1 VAESKDSLSNFAGRT
16 SSKWRRFDPSILPM
30 HVAEMDFDVAKEIR
44 NHIVQMTQNSDLGY
58 LGPIPELAPAFSS
71 YAKSRWNWD
80 LGQNPVRMATDVGVA
95 AVEILRLTTKPGDR
109 VLICSP
115 VYSSFFLWLKETK
128 VLPHDVPLRLV
139 GQRWQL
145 DLEGIEKAFQS
156 GVKVFL
162 MCSPQNPV
170 GTVHTKE
177 ELTTVAL
184 LAEKYGALVISDE
197 IHAPLSWTQYT
208 PFLTLGS
215 AAENHGVTITSTSKA
230 WNTAGLKSAIVVSQS
245 EKIDSVLIDFPES
258 MHWRA
263 SILGAFSMVI
273 AYQQCSYWIDET
285 VERIKENLTFLRFEL
300 EKQLPKAKFFDMSAT
315 YLAWLDLSAYG
326 VDNVQSR
333 LLNDAKVALVAG
345 SDHSSD
351 GKYSDFVRFNFA
363 TSQTRIAEAVRRMA
377 GVLEV

>member
-1 VAESKDSLSNFAGRT
+1 MAESKDSLSNFAGRT
-16 SSKWRRFDPSILPM
+16 SSKWRGFDPSILPM

-44 NHIVQMTQNSDLGY
+44 NHIVQMTENSDLGY

-80 LGQNPVRMATDVGVA
+80 LGQNPVRLATDVGVA

-128 VLPHDVPLRLV
+128 VFPHDVPLRLV

-156 GVKVFL
+156 GVNVFL

-333 LLNDAKVALVAG
+333 LLYDAKVALVAG

-377 GVLEV
+377 SVLEV

>member
-1 VAESKDSLSNFAGRT
+1 MAESKDSLSNFAGRT

-80 LGQNPVRMATDVGVA
+80 LGQNPVRLATDVGVA

-156 GVKVFL
+156 GVNVFL
-162 MCSPQNPV
+162 MCSPQNQV

-208 PFLTLGS
+208 PFLSLGS

-333 LLNDAKVALVAG
+333 LLYDAKVALVAG

-377 GVLEV
+377 SVLEV

>member
-1 VAESKDSLSNFAGRT
+1 MAESKDSLSNFAGRT

-80 LGQNPVRMATDVGVA
+80 LGQNPVRLATDVGVA

-139 GQRWQL
+139 GQRWQF

-156 GVKVFL
+156 GVKIFL

-208 PFLTLGS
+208 PFLSLGS

>member
-1 VAESKDSLSNFAGRT
+1 M
-16 SSKWRRFDPSILPM
+16 LPM
-30 HVAEMDFDVAKEIR
+30 HVAEMDFEVAKEIR
-44 NHIVQMTQNSDLGY
+44 NHIVQMTENSDLGY
-58 LGPIPELAPAFSS
+58 LGPIPELAQAFSS
-71 YAKSRWNWD
+71 YAKSRWNWEMD
-80 LGQNPVRMATDVGVA
+80 QSSLRLATDVGVA
-95 AVEILRLTTKPGDR
+95 AVEVLRLTTNPGDR

-128 VLPHDVPLRLV
+128 VLPHDVPLKLV

-170 GTVHTKE
+170 GTVHTKD
-177 ELTTVAL
+177 ELKAVAL
-184 LAEKYGALVISDE
+184 LAEKYGAFVISDE
-197 IHAPLSWTQYT
+197 IHAPLSWSEFT
-208 PFLTLGS
+208 PFLSLGA

-230 WNTAGLKSAIVVSQS
+230 WNTAGLKSAFVISQS
-245 EKIDSVLIDFPES
+245 EKIKATLNDFPES

-273 AYQQCSYWIDET
+273 AYKDCSYWIDDT

-300 EKQLPKAKFFDMSAT
+300 GKQLPRAKFFDMSAT
-315 YLAWLDLSAYG
+315 YLAWLDLSEYG
-326 VDNVQSR
+326 VENLQSR
-333 LLNDAKVALVAG
+333 LLSDAKVALVSG
-345 SDHSSD
+345 SDHSPD

-363 TSQTRIAEAVRRMA
+363 TSQPRIAEAIRRMA
-377 GVLEV
+377 SVLEV

>member
-16 SSKWRRFDPSILPM
+16 SSKWRGFDPSILPM

-139 GQRWQL
+139 GQRWQF

-208 PFLTLGS
+208 PFLSLGS

-377 GVLEV
+377 SVLEV

>member
-1 VAESKDSLSNFAGRT
+1 MAESQDSFGNFAGRT
-16 SSKWRRFDPSILPM
+16 SSKWRRFDPSVLPM
-30 HVAEMDFDVAKEIR
+30 HVAEMDFEVAKEIQ
-44 NHIVQMTQNSDLGY
+44 NHIVEMAKNSDLGY
-58 LGPIPELAPAFSS
+58 LGPIPELAPALAS
-71 YAKSRWNWD
+71 YAKSRWNWEID
-80 LGQNPVRMATDVGVA
+80 PSSVRMATDVGVA

-128 VLPHDVPLRLV
+128 VEPHDVPLRLV

-170 GTVHTKE
+170 GTVHTRE
-177 ELTTVAL
+177 ELAVVAS
-184 LAEKYGALVISDE
+184 LAERYGALVISDE
-197 IHAPLSWTQYT
+197 IHAPLSWNEYT
-208 PFLTLGS
+208 PFLSLGAS
-215 AAENHGVTITSTSKA
+215 AENHGVTITSTSKA
-230 WNTAGLKSAIVVSQS
+230 WNTAGLKSAVVISQS
-245 EKIDSVLIDFPES
+245 EKIKSILNDFPES

-285 VERIKENLTFLRFEL
+285 VEKIKENLTFLRFEL

-326 VDNVQSR
+326 VEGIQSR
-333 LLNDAKVALVAG
+333 LLQDAKVALVAG
-345 SDHSSD
+345 SDHSHD

-363 TSQTRIAEAVRRMA
+363 TSQPRIAEAVRRMA
-377 GVLEV
+377 SVLEV

>member
-1 VAESKDSLSNFAGRT
+1 MAESKDSLSNFAGRT

-128 VLPHDVPLRLV
+128 VFPHDVPLRLV

-177 ELTTVAL
+177 ELTTVSL

-197 IHAPLSWTQYT
+197 IHAPLSWTEFT
-208 PFLTLGS
+208 PFLSLGS

-300 EKQLPKAKFFDMSAT
+300 EKQLPKAKFLDMSAT

-377 GVLEV
+377 SVLEV

>member
-1 VAESKDSLSNFAGRT
+1 MAESKDSLSNFAGRT
-16 SSKWRRFDPSILPM
+16 SSKWRGFDPSILPM

-80 LGQNPVRMATDVGVA
+80 LGQNPVRLATDVGVA

-156 GVKVFL
+156 GVNVFL

-333 LLNDAKVALVAG
+333 LLYDAKVALVAG

-377 GVLEV
+377 SVLEV

>member
-1 VAESKDSLSNFAGRT
+1 MAESKDSLSNFAGRT
-16 SSKWRRFDPSILPM
+16 SSKWRGFDPSILPM

-44 NHIVQMTQNSDLGY
+44 NHIVQMTENSDLGY

-80 LGQNPVRMATDVGVA
+80 LGQNPVRLATDVGVA

-128 VLPHDVPLRLV
+128 VFPHDVPLRLV

-208 PFLTLGS
+208 PFLSLGS

-333 LLNDAKVALVAG
+333 LLYDAKVALVAG

-377 GVLEV
+377 SVLEV

>member
-1 VAESKDSLSNFAGRT
+1 MAESKDSLSNFAGRT
-16 SSKWRRFDPSILPM
+16 SSKWRGFDPSILPM

-80 LGQNPVRMATDVGVA
+80 LGQNPVRMAPDVGVA

-139 GQRWQL
+139 GQRWQF

-156 GVKVFL
+156 GVKIFL

-208 PFLTLGS
+208 PFLSLGS

-377 GVLEV
+377 SVLEV

>member
-1 VAESKDSLSNFAGRT
+1 MAESKDSLSNFAGRT
-16 SSKWRRFDPSILPM
+16 SSKWRGFDPSILPM

-44 NHIVQMTQNSDLGY
+44 NHIVQMTENSDLGY

-80 LGQNPVRMATDVGVA
+80 LGQNPVRLATDVGVA

-156 GVKVFL
+156 GVNVFL

-333 LLNDAKVALVAG
+333 LLYDAKVALVAG

-377 GVLEV
+377 SVLEV

>member
-16 SSKWRRFDPSILPM
+16 SSKWRGFDPSILPM

-44 NHIVQMTQNSDLGY
+44 NHIVQMTENSDLGY

-80 LGQNPVRMATDVGVA
+80 LGQNPVRLATDVGVA

-156 GVKVFL
+156 GVNVFL

-333 LLNDAKVALVAG
+333 LLYDAKVALVAG

-377 GVLEV
+377 SVLEV

>member
-1 VAESKDSLSNFAGRT
+1 MAESKDSLSNFAGRT

-197 IHAPLSWTQYT
+197 IHAPLSWTEFT
-208 PFLTLGS
+208 PFLSLGS

-326 VDNVQSR
+326 VDNVQSL

-377 GVLEV
+377 SVLEV

>member
-80 LGQNPVRMATDVGVA
+80 LGQNPVRLATDVGVA

-208 PFLTLGS
+208 PFLSLGS

-245 EKIDSVLIDFPES
+245 EKIDSVLIGFPES

-326 VDNVQSR
+326 VDNVQSL

-377 GVLEV
+377 SVLEV

>member
-1 VAESKDSLSNFAGRT
+1 MAESKDSLSNFAGRT
-16 SSKWRRFDPSILPM
+16 SSKWRGFDPSILPM

-44 NHIVQMTQNSDLGY
+44 NHIVQMTENSDLGY

-80 LGQNPVRMATDVGVA
+80 LGQNPVRLATDVGVA

-156 GVKVFL
+156 GVNVFL

-208 PFLTLGS
+208 PFLSLGS

-333 LLNDAKVALVAG
+333 LLYDAKVALVAG

-377 GVLEV
+377 SVLEV

>member
-1 VAESKDSLSNFAGRT
+1 MAESKDSLSNFAGRT
-16 SSKWRRFDPSILPM
+16 SSKWRGFDPSILPM

-44 NHIVQMTQNSDLGY
+44 NHIVQMTENSDLGY

-80 LGQNPVRMATDVGVA
+80 LGQNPVRLATDVGVA

-128 VLPHDVPLRLV
+128 VFPHDVPLRLV

-156 GVKVFL
+156 GVNVFL

-208 PFLTLGS
+208 PFLSLGS

-333 LLNDAKVALVAG
+333 LLYDAKVALVAG

-377 GVLEV
+377 SVLEV

>member
-1 VAESKDSLSNFAGRT
+1 MAESKDSLSNFAGRT
-16 SSKWRRFDPSILPM
+16 SSKWRGFDPSILPM

-44 NHIVQMTQNSDLGY
+44 NHIVQMTENSDLGY

-139 GQRWQL
+139 GQRWQF

-208 PFLTLGS
+208 PFLSLGS

-326 VDNVQSR
+326 VDNVQSL

-377 GVLEV
+377 SVLEV

>member
-80 LGQNPVRMATDVGVA
+80 LGQNPVRLATDVGVA

-128 VLPHDVPLRLV
+128 VFPHDVPLRLV

-177 ELTTVAL
+177 ELTTVSL

-197 IHAPLSWTQYT
+197 IHAPLSWTEFT
-208 PFLTLGS
+208 PFLSLGS

-300 EKQLPKAKFFDMSAT
+300 EKQLPKAKFLDMSAT

-377 GVLEV
+377 SVLEV

>member
-80 LGQNPVRMATDVGVA
+80 LGQNPVRLATDVGVA

-156 GVKVFL
+156 GVNVFL

-333 LLNDAKVALVAG
+333 LLYDAKVALVAG

-377 GVLEV
+377 SVLEV

>member
-197 IHAPLSWTQYT
+197 IHAPLSWTEFT
-208 PFLTLGS
+208 PFLSLGS

-377 GVLEV
+377 SVLEV

>member
-1 VAESKDSLSNFAGRT
+1 MAESKDSLSNFAGRT

-156 GVKVFL
+156 GVNVFL

-197 IHAPLSWTQYT
+197 IHAPLSWTEFT
-208 PFLTLGS
+208 PFLSLGS

-377 GVLEV
+377 SVLEV

>member
-1 VAESKDSLSNFAGRT
+1 MAESKDSLSNFAGRT

-139 GQRWQL
+139 GQRWQF

-156 GVKVFL
+156 GVKIFL

-197 IHAPLSWTQYT
+197 IHAPLSWTEFT
-208 PFLTLGS
+208 PFLSLGS

-377 GVLEV
+377 SVLEV

>member
-1 VAESKDSLSNFAGRT
+1 MAESKDSLSNFAGRT
-16 SSKWRRFDPSILPM
+16 SSKWRGFDPSILPM

-80 LGQNPVRMATDVGVA
+80 LGQNPVRLATDVGVA

-377 GVLEV
+377 SVLEV

>member
-1 VAESKDSLSNFAGRT
+1 MAESKDSLSNFAGRI

-80 LGQNPVRMATDVGVA
+80 LGQNPVRLATDVGVA

-128 VLPHDVPLRLV
+128 VFPHDVPLRLV

-208 PFLTLGS
+208 PFLSLGS

-333 LLNDAKVALVAG
+333 LLYDAKVALVAG

-377 GVLEV
+377 SVLEV

>member
-1 VAESKDSLSNFAGRT
+1 MAESKDSLSNFAGRT

-80 LGQNPVRMATDVGVA
+80 LGQNPVRLATDVGVA

-156 GVKVFL
+156 GVNVFL

-208 PFLTLGS
+208 PFLSLGS

-245 EKIDSVLIDFPES
+245 EKIDSVLIGFPES

-326 VDNVQSR
+326 VDNVQSL

-377 GVLEV
+377 SVLEV

>member
-1 VAESKDSLSNFAGRT
+1 MAESKDSLSNFAGRT
-16 SSKWRRFDPSILPM
+16 SSKWRGFDPSILPM

-44 NHIVQMTQNSDLGY
+44 NHIVQMTENSDLGY

-80 LGQNPVRMATDVGVA
+80 LGQNPVRLATDVGVA

-128 VLPHDVPLRLV
+128 VFPHDVPLRLV

-156 GVKVFL
+156 GVNVFL

-377 GVLEV
+377 SVLEV

>member
-1 VAESKDSLSNFAGRT
+1 MAESKDSLSNFAGRT
-16 SSKWRRFDPSILPM
+16 SSKWRGFDPSILPM

-128 VLPHDVPLRLV
+128 VFPHDVPLRLV

-377 GVLEV
+377 SVLEV

>member
-1 VAESKDSLSNFAGRT
+1 MAESKDSLSNFAGRT

-197 IHAPLSWTQYT
+197 IHAPLSWTEFT
-208 PFLTLGS
+208 PFLSLGS
-215 AAENHGVTITSTSKA
+215 AGENHGVTITSTSKA

-245 EKIDSVLIDFPES
+245 EKIYSVLIDFPES

-377 GVLEV
+377 SVLEV

>member
-1 VAESKDSLSNFAGRT
+1 
-16 SSKWRRFDPSILPM
+16 M

-80 LGQNPVRMATDVGVA
+80 LGQNPVRLATDVGVA

-128 VLPHDVPLRLV
+128 VFPHDVPLRLV

-177 ELTTVAL
+177 ELTTVSL

-197 IHAPLSWTQYT
+197 IHAPLSWTEFT
-208 PFLTLGS
+208 PFLSLGS

-300 EKQLPKAKFFDMSAT
+300 EKQLPKAKFLDMSAT

-377 GVLEV
+377 SVLEV

>member
-1 VAESKDSLSNFAGRT
+1 
-16 SSKWRRFDPSILPM
+16 M
-30 HVAEMDFDVAKEIR
+30 HVAEMDFEVAKEIQ
-44 NHIVQMTQNSDLGY
+44 NHIVEMAKNSDLGY
-58 LGPIPELAPAFSS
+58 LGPIPELAPALAS
-71 YAKSRWNWD
+71 YAKSRWNWEID
-80 LGQNPVRMATDVGVA
+80 PSSLRMATDVGVA

-128 VLPHDVPLRLV
+128 VEPHDVPLRLV

-170 GTVHTKE
+170 GTVHTRE
-177 ELTTVAL
+177 ELAVVAS
-184 LAEKYGALVISDE
+184 LAERYGALVISDE
-197 IHAPLSWTQYT
+197 IHAPLSWNEYT
-208 PFLTLGS
+208 PFLSLGAS
-215 AAENHGVTITSTSKA
+215 AENHGVTITSTSKA
-230 WNTAGLKSAIVVSQS
+230 WNTAGLKSAVVISQS
-245 EKIDSVLIDFPES
+245 EKIKSMLNDFPES

-285 VERIKENLTFLRFEL
+285 VEKIKENLTFLRFEL

-326 VDNVQSR
+326 VEGIQSR
-333 LLNDAKVALVAG
+333 LLQDAKVALVAG
-345 SDHSSD
+345 SDHSHD

-363 TSQTRIAEAVRRMA
+363 TSQPRITEAVRRMA
-377 GVLEV
+377 SVLEV

>member
-80 LGQNPVRMATDVGVA
+80 LGQNPVRLATDVGVA

-208 PFLTLGS
+208 PFLSLGS

-363 TSQTRIAEAVRRMA
+363 TSQPRIAEAVRRMA
-377 GVLEV
+377 SVLEV

>member
-1 VAESKDSLSNFAGRT
+1 MAESKDSLSNFAGRT

-139 GQRWQL
+139 GQRWQF

-156 GVKVFL
+156 GVKIFL

-377 GVLEV
+377 SVLEV

>member
-1 VAESKDSLSNFAGRT
+1 MAESKDSLSNFAGRT

-139 GQRWQL
+139 GQRWQF

-156 GVKVFL
+156 GVKIFL

-208 PFLTLGS
+208 PFLSLGS

-326 VDNVQSR
+326 VDNVQSL

-377 GVLEV
+377 SVLEV

>member
-1 VAESKDSLSNFAGRT
+1 MAESKDSLSNFAGRT
-16 SSKWRRFDPSILPM
+16 SSKWRGFDPSILPM

-44 NHIVQMTQNSDLGY
+44 NHIVQMTENSDLGY

-128 VLPHDVPLRLV
+128 VFPHDVPLRLV

-156 GVKVFL
+156 GVNVFL

-333 LLNDAKVALVAG
+333 LLYDAKVALVAG

-377 GVLEV
+377 SVLEV